1 MLILQELLIED
12 SGIYVCI
19 MNNTAGAERIEVNLT
34 VRSALDTLVTPSQQ
48 TIDLNQAAIFTC
60 TVTGHPPQNVGGQAA
75 ATARQGGTQPR

>member
-1 MLILQELLIED
+1 MRQVLPSQKVNFHLEVLILHELLIED

-60 TVTGHPPQNVGGQAA
+60 TYS
-75 ATARQGGTQPR
+75 